1 MGNVETRMME
11 LAETGNLKG
20 LDQLLHSS
28 PVDLQYQ
35 DKNGYTALHLA
46 AKNGHFKCADLLIDR
61 GVDLHTLD
69 NQGATALH
77 YACLSGSVKV
87 IKRIITANP
96 DLVIVKNKKERTP
109 LHFLC
114 IACGEGKDWVE
125 CAKILLSAGADPTT
139 KDVTGLSPFEYIDN
153 KNGDL
158 KATIKEAITNPSLF
172 RSRQP
177 LNPY

>member
-125 CAKILLSAGADPTT
+125 VGLNSYGEKIRKYGCRPSFFFGYFTSILLISFPIRDC
-139 KDVTGLSPFEYIDN
+139 SFH
-153 KNGDL
+153 
-158 KATIKEAITNPSLF
+158 
-172 RSRQP
+172 
-177 LNPY
+177 